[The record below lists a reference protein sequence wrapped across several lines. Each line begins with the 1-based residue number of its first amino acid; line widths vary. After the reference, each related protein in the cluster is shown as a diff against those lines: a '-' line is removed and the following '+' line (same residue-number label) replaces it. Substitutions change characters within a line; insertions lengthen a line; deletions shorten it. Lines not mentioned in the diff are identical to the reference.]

1 MSGASV
7 PGFVGLRPG
16 EPVIGNL
23 RAEGSPSPVRG
34 EGTPAPCVRPCVR
47 FSDREIEAV
56 ENTFGER
63 WPAAAII
70 PRKAFKWRFSIP
82 CMDDVLQEAPLASA
96 ECVGRGEG
104 TPSPDWGEGTPS
116 PLEFRFVRKGPS
128 GRALMDV
135 WRCASPFAVGDV
147 LHLSEPVF
155 VRAVCSAAGV
165 GFSADPKR
173 WPVPFKGTIEIER
186 VRLEAQPFYAQF
198 APSRYVKDA
207 ALADAVAGL
216 GAAGVGL
223 WPKKEATAPAWAR
236 VLPREFASFD
246 RLEIASVSVQRVAAM
261 RESDLEGEGCVP
273 NASRFSDADKP
284 SRERVLREDFRANVL
299 GEKWPELASAADVWV
314 FVYEF
319 KRRFADAMAEQK

>member
-1 MSGASV
+1 MSAS
-7 PGFVGLRPG
+7 L
-16 EPVIGNL
+16 PVAGN
-23 RAEGSPSPVRG
+23 VRG
-34 EGTPAPCVRPCVR
+34 VGTLAPCVRPCVR

-82 CMDDVLQEAPLASA
+82 CMDDVLQEAPPASA
-96 ECVGRGEG
+96 ELDGTTKGAEG
-104 TPSPDWGEGTPS
+104 S
-116 PLEFRFVRKGPS
+116 EFRFVRKGPS

-135 WRCASPFAVGDV
+135 WRCASPFGVGDV

-155 VRAVCSAAGV
+155 VRAVCSSAGI

-223 WPKKEATAPAWAR
+223 WPKKESSAPAWAR
-236 VLPREFASFD
+236 VLPREFASLD

-261 RESDLEGEGCVP
+261 READLEGEGCVP

-299 GEKWPELASAADVWV
+299 GEKWPELAEEVDAWV

-319 KRRFADAMAEQK
+319 KRRFADAIGEQK